1 MNGLN
6 QCRWLYRNRKK
17 RKKVSCDMEAVLPS
31 VFTMTLLSETDLVS
45 TIGESV
51 ALGAAGVIFWGDTSY
66 ASSIASCSTL
76 NDYLKGPLGRYLLNV
91 STAAEQCSQEL
102 CKSHGRCLRKEQDSD
117 VYLHLS
123 PSTHSIISQEGQ
135 LKVTRLPSKTQSF
148 FPKHFQ
154 CQCYSGYTAALQQ
167 RFPSLA
173 TSNAGDRRHDNT
185 ASSLVLLS
193 VNVCDS
199 KIPSLSIIHLDKMN
213 FLRNRLVV
221 LGLVLLATILL
232 YLLLPSI
239 RQGSMEP
246 SLEAQRMGLMVT
258 PDPPLPSINV
268 SIRTGQLPGD
278 PPLFFREAL
287 PVDGAGRQILPRL
300 QVVLLHGQAFTSKT
314 WEELGTMALLATN
327 GYQALAMDLP
337 GYGKSPDSEALKTDQ
352 NRVDLLSRFME
363 SLGVRAAVLLSP
375 SMSGHYSIPFL
386 MKNSAQLHGF
396 IPIAPVGTRS
406 YTPQQYQNIQTPTL
420 IVFGALDTNLGAQS
434 HKNLIQLPHHWA
446 LKLEGARHACYM
458 DKPREFHQGLI
469 NFLSKLK

>member
-1 MNGLN
+1 
-6 QCRWLYRNRKK
+6 
-17 RKKVSCDMEAVLPS
+17 
-31 VFTMTLLSETDLVS
+31 
-45 TIGESV
+45 
-51 ALGAAGVIFWGDTSY
+51 
-66 ASSIASCSTL
+66 
-76 NDYLKGPLGRYLLNV
+76 
-91 STAAEQCSQEL
+91 
-102 CKSHGRCLRKEQDSD
+102 
-117 VYLHLS
+117 
-123 PSTHSIISQEGQ
+123 
-135 LKVTRLPSKTQSF
+135 
-148 FPKHFQ
+148 
-154 CQCYSGYTAALQQ
+154 
-167 RFPSLA
+167 
-173 TSNAGDRRHDNT
+173 
-185 ASSLVLLS
+185 
-193 VNVCDS
+193 
-199 KIPSLSIIHLDKMN
+199 MN
-213 FLRNRLVV
+213 FFRNRLVV

-246 SLEAQRMGLMVT
+246 SLEAQRIGLMST
-258 PDPPLPSINV
+258 APPAVSTTNV

-375 SMSGHYSIPFL
+375 SMSGRYSIPFL
-386 MKNSAQLHGF
+386 IKNNAQLHGF
-396 IPIAPVGTRS
+396 IPIAPVSTRS
-406 YTPQQYQNIQTPTL
+406 YSPQQYQSIQTPTL

-434 HKNLIQLPHHWA
+434 HKNLIQLPQHSV

-469 NFLSKLK
+469 NFLSQLK

>member
-1 MNGLN
+1 
-6 QCRWLYRNRKK
+6 
-17 RKKVSCDMEAVLPS
+17 
-31 VFTMTLLSETDLVS
+31 
-45 TIGESV
+45 
-51 ALGAAGVIFWGDTSY
+51 
-66 ASSIASCSTL
+66 
-76 NDYLKGPLGRYLLNV
+76 
-91 STAAEQCSQEL
+91 
-102 CKSHGRCLRKEQDSD
+102 
-117 VYLHLS
+117 
-123 PSTHSIISQEGQ
+123 
-135 LKVTRLPSKTQSF
+135 
-148 FPKHFQ
+148 
-154 CQCYSGYTAALQQ
+154 
-167 RFPSLA
+167 
-173 TSNAGDRRHDNT
+173 
-185 ASSLVLLS
+185 
-193 VNVCDS
+193 
-199 KIPSLSIIHLDKMN
+199 MN

-221 LGLVLLATILL
+221 LGLVLLATLLL

-239 RQGSMEP
+239 RQGNMEP
-246 SLEAQRMGLMVT
+246 SLEAQRMGLMAT
-258 PDPPLPSINV
+258 PPPPFPTINV

-337 GYGKSPDSEALKTDQ
+337 GYGKSPDSDALKTDQ

-386 MKNSAQLHGF
+386 MKNHADLHGF

-406 YTPQQYQNIQTPTL
+406 YSAQQYQNIPTPTL
-420 IVFGALDTNLGAQS
+420 IVYGALDTNLGAQS
-434 HKNLIQLPHHWA
+434 HKNLIQLPHHFV

-469 NFLSKLK
+469 DFLKRLK